1 MSFTDN
7 NRDSQN
13 KPRELFDKISISVA
27 SPEEI
32 LSWSFGE
39 VKKPE
44 TINYRTQK
52 PERDGL
58 FCEKIFGPT
67 KNWECYCGKYKRIR
81 YKGIICE
88 KCGVEVT
95 HSSVR
100 RSRMGHIKLAVP
112 VTHIWFLRSTPSR
125 IGLLLDLPIK
135 AIEQVVYFA
144 AYIITE
150 VDEKA
155 KEEAREQ
162 LTSEYKNLRKKIQE
176 DAAKATTEAA
186 SKNKDNAAAGDSRR
200 TAGINAAA
208 GDSRRAAGIN
218 AAAKIEKGYSQKQ
231 DELDNQHK
239 KTKEQLESIRIT
251 AIFSELE
258 YRELSTK
265 FGQIFKAGIGAE
277 AIRHIIQNIDLPD
290 LIKQLDKDVVKAS
303 GQKQKK
309 IIKRLKLAGS
319 LLKAGI
325 KAEWM
330 IMTVLPVIPPD
341 LRPMVQLD
349 GGRFAA
355 SDLNDLYR
363 RVINRNN
370 RLKRL
375 MAIGAPEVISRNEK
389 RMLQEA
395 VDTLLNNSARA
406 GKTVFNSGDKRK
418 LRSLSDMLKGKQGR
432 FRQNLLGKR
441 VDYSGRSVIVVGP
454 WLKLDQCG
462 LPKQMAMELFKPFV
476 IGRLIRDGLAH
487 NIKSSE
493 KLIQSGTKEVWD
505 ILEEVTSGRYVL
517 LNRAPTL
524 HRLGIQAFKPVLV
537 EGKAIQIH
545 PLVCTA
551 FNADFDGDQMAVHVP
566 LSKQAQE
573 EARDLICSSHNLLKP
588 SAGEPIVTP
597 VQDMVLGC
605 YYLTKETP
613 GKKGEGSAYCDLN
626 EAMMAW
632 RTDNLHLQAKIK
644 ARFRGETR
652 ETTLGR
658 LIFNSFLPEELPYY
672 NQTFGKKQLS
682 ALLND
687 AFLIVGGEKVAEI
700 VDYLKKIGFEFA
712 TYSGLSI
719 AAADMIIPPA
729 KYKIVDEASEQIKQ
743 INKIF
748 QSGLITDNER
758 YNQTIR
764 VWNKARNDV
773 SKVMI
778 EGIDPENDL
787 HYMINSGARGN
798 WGQITQLCGMKGLV
812 ANPSGKTIELPIKS
826 NLKEG
831 FTILEYFI
839 ASHAG
844 RKGKSDTALK
854 TAEAG
859 HLTRRL
865 VDSVQ
870 DVIIKE
876 HDCGSTDS
884 HLVTKT
890 ESDRIGE
897 KMENRIF
904 GRVLAAN
911 LVHPKTGEI
920 LAEKGQEIDRSIIKQ
935 VEDLNIEE
943 VKVRSVITCRTRGGI
958 CVLCYGRD
966 LGTNQTVEPGT
977 AVGIIAA
984 QSIGEPGTQLTMRTF
999 HMGGVALEEGDI
1011 TQGLSRVEELFEAR
1025 SPKSPAVMSELDGIA
1040 EIFNKGQ
1047 LTEIKVTTEEPLEKE
1062 YLLTGDLAA
1071 VVKKG
1076 DVVKEKEVIAKSPVS
1091 KNLLRSE
1098 FNAKIL
1104 EVNTNHILL
1113 RSMDLIAKTYKI
1125 PFGKIIKIKNKDRIK
1140 KGQALCSGHLNLRDL
1155 INLTN
1160 VYTAQKYLVS
1170 EVQSIYASQGQTI
1183 NDKHIEIL
1191 ARQMLSK
1198 VRIIDAGET
1207 PYLPGEIT
1215 DILEV
1220 EDANLK
1226 MEKENKKMASVER
1239 LLLGL
1244 TRISLHTDSW
1254 LSAASFQETIRV
1266 LVEAS
1271 TTNKVDILAGL
1282 KENVII
1288 GKLIPAGETYRKRHP
1303 EYPLENPKKV
1313 VNEEEA
1319 LLKPKFYPVI

>member
-1 MSFTDN
+1 MNQNDTLTQTNSDHKESRSTNSQNNN
-7 NRDSQN
+7 NREHNHNDA
-13 KPRELFDKISISVA
+13 FDKISISIA
-27 SPEEI
+27 SPEEV
-32 LSWSFGE
+32 LGWSFGE

-135 AIEQVVYFA
+135 SIEQVVYFA
-144 AYIITE
+144 AYIVTD
-150 VDEKA
+150 VDQNA
-155 KEEAREQ
+155 KEEAKTQ
-162 LTSEYKNLRKKIQE
+162 LNNEYKALRKKLQDE
-176 DAAKATTEAA
+176 AAKLIADAN
-186 SKNKDNAAAGDSRR
+186 SKKD
-200 TAGINAAA
+200 
-208 GDSRRAAGIN
+208 
-218 AAAKIEKGYSQKQ
+218 KKEIEKLEKEYAQKL
-231 DELDNQHK
+231 DELDSQNK
-239 KTKEQLESIRIT
+239 KTKDQLEKINIT
-251 AIFSELE
+251 TIYSELE

-265 FGQIFKAGIGAE
+265 FGHIFKVGIGAE
-277 AIRHIIQNIDLPD
+277 AIRNIIQNIDLAKLIQD
-290 LIKQLDKDVVKAS
+290 LEVELIKSA

-309 IIKRLKLAGS
+309 VIKRLKLAGS
-319 LLKAGI
+319 LHKANI
-325 KAEWM
+325 KPEWM
-330 IMTVLPVIPPD
+330 VMTVLPVIPPD

-375 MAIGAPEVISRNEK
+375 MSIGAPEVISRNEK

-462 LPKQMAMELFKPFV
+462 LPKQMALELFKPFV
-476 IGRLIRDGLAH
+476 IGRLIRDGHTH

-493 KLIQSGTKEVWD
+493 KLIQSGEKIVWD
-505 ILEEVTSGRYVL
+505 ILDEVTQNRYVL

-524 HRLGIQAFKPVLV
+524 HRLGIQAFKPILV

-545 PLVCTA
+545 PMVCTA
-551 FNADFDGDQMAVHVP
+551 FNADFDGDQMAVHLP
-566 LSKQAQE
+566 LSKPAQE
-573 EARDLICSSHNLLKP
+573 EAKNLIAANNNLHKP

-613 GKKGEGSAYCDLN
+613 GKKGEGTIYTDIN
-626 EAMMAW
+626 EAIMAW
-632 RTDNLHLQAKIK
+632 REGYLHLQAKIT
-644 ARFRGETR
+644 ARFRGQTQ

-658 LIFNSFLPEELPYY
+658 LIFNSFLPEEMPYY
-672 NQTFGKKQLS
+672 NHTFGKKQLGS
-682 ALLND
+682 LLND
-687 AFLIVGGEKVAEI
+687 AFQIVGGKKVAI
-700 VDYLKKIGFEFA
+700 LVDHLKRIGFEFA

-719 AAADMIIPPA
+719 ASSDMIVPEA
-729 KYKIVDEASEQIKQ
+729 KDEIIAEASSQIKR
-743 INKIF
+743 ISTLY
-748 QSGLITDNER
+748 QSGLITESER
-758 YNQTIR
+758 YNQTIKT
-764 VWNKARNDV
+764 WSKAKNDITKIMV
-773 SKVMI
+773 NS
-778 EGIDPENDL
+778 IDQENDIY
-787 HYMINSGARGN
+787 YMIDSGARGS
-798 WGQITQLCGMKGLV
+798 WGQVTQLCGMKGLV
-812 ANPSGKTIELPIKS
+812 SNPSGRTIELPIQA

-831 FTILEYFI
+831 FSILEFFI
-839 ASHAG
+839 ATHGG
-844 RKGKSDTALK
+844 RKGKADTALR

-870 DVIIKE
+870 DIIIKE
-876 HDCGSTDS
+876 LDCGSTHS
-884 HLVTKT
+884 HTVTQA

-897 KMENRIF
+897 KMENRIY
-904 GRVLAAN
+904 GRILAGDIIN
-911 LVHPKTGEI
+911 PKTGEV
-920 LAEKGQEIDRSIIKQ
+920 LATKGTEIDKIILK
-935 VEDLNIEE
+935 LIEKNAIQE
-943 VKVRSVITCRTRGGI
+943 VQVRSVMTCKTRGGI
-958 CVLCYGRD
+958 CVQCYGRD
-966 LGTNQTVEPGT
+966 LGTNKTVVPGT
-977 AVGIIAA
+977 PVGIIAA

-999 HMGGVALEEGDI
+999 HMGGVASEEGDI
-1011 TQGLSRVEELFEAR
+1011 TQGLTRVEELFEAR
-1025 SPKSPAVMSELDGIA
+1025 SPKSPAIMAHLNGIA
-1040 EIFNKGQ
+1040 KITTKDQLSEI
-1047 LTEIKVTTEEPLEKE
+1047 TITTEEPVEKKYQLISDLE
-1062 YLLTGDLAA
+1062 AI
-1071 VVKKG
+1071 VKKG
-1076 DVVKEKEVIAKSPVS
+1076 DIVKEKEVIAKSPSS
-1091 KNLLRSE
+1091 KNSIKAE
-1098 FNAKIL
+1098 YNGKIID
-1104 EVNTNHILL
+1104 VSTNFITIK
-1113 RSMDLIAKTYKI
+1113 SMENLSATYKV
-1125 PFGKIIKIKNKDRIK
+1125 PFGKIIKVKSGERIN
-1140 KGQALCSGHLNLRDL
+1140 KGQALTSGHLNLRDL
-1155 INLTN
+1155 IELTDI
-1160 VYTAQKYLVS
+1160 YTTQKYLVS
-1170 EVQSIYASQGQTI
+1170 EVQGIYASQGQTI
-1183 NDKHIEIL
+1183 NDKHIEII

-1198 VRIIDAGET
+1198 VRIIDAGDT
-1207 PYLPGEIT
+1207 NYLPGEII
-1215 DILEV
+1215 DILEF
-1220 EDANLK
+1220 ENINQQ
-1226 MEKENKKMASVER
+1226 MESENKKHAIAER

-1271 TTNKVDILAGL
+1271 TTNKVDNLEGL

-1288 GKLIPAGETYRKRHP
+1288 GKLIPAGETFLKRHP
-1303 EYPLENPKKV
+1303 EFQVEQNQ
-1313 VNEEEA
+1313 EIQEA
-1319 LLKPKFYPVI
+1319 TKEKEKFYPVI

>member
-1 MSFTDN
+1 MSFN
-7 NRDSQN
+7 ENSNSAQN
-13 KPRELFDKISISVA
+13 KARELFDKISISVA

-155 KEEAREQ
+155 KEESREQ
-162 LTSEYKNLRKKIQE
+162 LTNEYKNLRKKIQDE
-176 DAAKATTEAA
+176 ASKSTSEAA
-186 SKNKDNAAAGDSRR
+186 AQKDKARID
-200 TAGINAAA
+200 
-208 GDSRRAAGIN
+208 
-218 AAAKIEKGYSQKQ
+218 KIEKNYAQKL
-231 DELDNQHK
+231 DELDDQHK
-239 KTKEQLESIRIT
+239 KTKEQLEGIRIT
-251 AIFSELE
+251 AIYSELE

-277 AIRHIIQNIDLPD
+277 AILHIIQHLDLD
-290 LIKQLDKDVVKAS
+290 QLIKNLEKDLTRAS

-325 KAEWM
+325 NAEWM

-454 WLKLDQCG
+454 SLKLDQCG

-493 KLIQSGTKEVWD
+493 KLIQAGTKEVWD
-505 ILEEVTSGRYVL
+505 ILEEVTCDRYVL

-524 HRLGIQAFKPVLV
+524 HRLGIQAFRPVLV

-566 LSKQAQE
+566 LSKPAQE
-573 EARDLICSSHNLLKP
+573 EARTLIASNRNLLKP

-605 YYLTKETP
+605 YYLTKETL
-613 GKKGEGSAYCDLN
+613 GKKGEGTAYCDIN
-626 EAMMAW
+626 EAIMAW
-632 RTDNLHLQAKIK
+632 RTNNLHLQAKIK
-644 ARFRGETR
+644 AKFRGETR

-658 LIFNSFLPEELPYY
+658 LIFNSFLPAELPYY

-687 AFLIVGGEKVAEI
+687 AFLICGSNKVAEI
-700 VDYLKKIGFEFA
+700 VDHLKKLGFEFA

-719 AAADMIIPPA
+719 AAADMIIPTD
-729 KYKIVDEASEQIKQ
+729 KHQIIDDASNQIKV
-743 INKIF
+743 INNLY

-758 YNQTIR
+758 YNQTIK
-764 VWNKARNDV
+764 VWNKAKNEI

-778 EGIDPENDL
+778 DGIDPENDL

-839 ASHAG
+839 ATHGG

-870 DVIIKE
+870 DIIIRE
-876 HDCGSTDS
+876 HDCGSVHS
-884 HLVTKT
+884 HIVTKS

-897 KMENRIF
+897 KLEHRIF
-904 GRVLAAN
+904 GRVLAEPV
-911 LVHPKTGEI
+911 VHPKTGEI
-920 LAEKGQEIDRSIIKQ
+920 LADKGQEIDRSIIKQ
-935 VEDLNIEE
+935 IEDLGIEE

-958 CVLCYGRD
+958 CTMCYGRD
-966 LGTNQTVEPGT
+966 LGTNKKVEPGT

-999 HMGGVALEEGDI
+999 HMGGVASEEGDI

-1025 SPKSPAVMSELDGIA
+1025 APKSPAVMSELSGTV
-1040 EIFNKGQ
+1040 EIVSKGQ
-1047 LTEIKVTTEEPLEKE
+1047 QTEITVTTEEPLEKD
-1062 YLLTGDLAA
+1062 YLLIGDLEAT
-1071 VVKKG
+1071 VKKG
-1076 DVVKEKEVIAKSPVS
+1076 DVVKEKEIIAKSPLS
-1091 KNLLRSE
+1091 KNMIRAE

-1104 EVNTNHILL
+1104 ETNTNHVLL
-1113 RSMDLIAKTYKI
+1113 RSMEKISKTYKI
-1125 PFGKIIKIKNKDRIK
+1125 PFGKIIKVKNKDRVT
-1140 KGQALCSGHLNLRDL
+1140 KGQSLTSGHLNLRDL
-1155 INLTN
+1155 INLTD

-1170 EVQSIYASQGQTI
+1170 QVQSIYASQGQTI
-1183 NDKHIEIL
+1183 NDKHIEII

-1198 VRIIDAGET
+1198 VRIIDPGNTA
-1207 PYLPGEIT
+1207 YLPGEVV
-1215 DILEV
+1215 DILEA

-1226 MEKENKKMASVER
+1226 MEQENKKIASVER

-1271 TTNKVDILAGL
+1271 TTNKVDLLEGL

-1288 GKLIPAGETYRKRHP
+1288 GKLIPAGETYRKKHP
-1303 EYPLENPKKV
+1303 ELKMENEPEQ
-1313 VNEEEA
+1313 EELNASE
-1319 LLKPKFYPVI
+1319 KPKFYPVI